1 VSNNYNEHYTVKFAK
16 LFLDFVKQG
25 KIQGFSGA
33 DRILLE
39 HLLRGK
45 ITDYGKVKLID
56 ECLVKNK
63 SVLDKYE
70 IDYETLSSKNDE
82 VNKERPVYDKINIKI
97 VGDNNVIEVRLP
109 WLPKDKFDILIGFF
123 KKDLD
128 FQFEFRQNQDGVWFS
143 IIRDENVFDELTNH
157 PLVKVIGYDIDEEK
171 VKKAKQRLKKEIEK
185 QKKLFEL
192 SVTAEMEETEEF
204 KGMFEKLYPFQKVSV
219 EYSKHKRSILIADEM
234 GLGKTIQALAII
246 EYHQLYPALIVVPAM
261 LKKNWAREIKT
272 WLPHKS
278 VVAVDKNKIIP
289 PGDLYI
295 VSYSMASKVSN
306 RFVVRKPKVIVC
318 DESHY
323 LKNPKAARTDYI
335 LKNFK
340 NVPFKIL
347 TTGTPIL
354 NRTVELAPQL
364 DLLGILDTHFGGKR
378 KFINRYAP
386 PQWNGFGTTY
396 GSANEEELQVELR
409 KSCMIRRMKRDVLT
423 ELPDKVR
430 QVVYLPLSDVPAY
443 EKVED
448 DSINWYETK
457 LRKQDEMS
465 EHEILEAVDE
475 KLQNRSAFA
484 EKMVKVEYLRQAAV
498 EYKMKAALEW
508 IDDTLEQ
515 SSKLIL
521 FTHHRD
527 AAEQVYEKYKD
538 RAVLLYGGMSDQVED
553 LVNKFIKD
561 KRIQL
566 FVASV
571 QSGGVGIDGL
581 QDVCD
586 KVAFLELPWTPAMLT
601 QAEDRAHRIG
611 QKNAVNVYY
620 LIGED
625 TIEEHVYGVVVGKEE
640 IFDKATNINKLFAW
654 MKKRRK
660 NKK

>member
-1 VSNNYNEHYTVKFAK
+1 M
-16 LFLDFVKQG
+16 FLDFVKQG
-25 KIQGFSGA
+25 KIVGFGTPEK
-33 DRILLE
+33 ILLE

-56 ECLVKNK
+56 EAILKNQD
-63 SVLDKYE
+63 VLDKYE
-70 IDYETLSSKNDE
+70 IDYESLSSKNDE
-82 VNKERPVYDKINIKI
+82 VNKERPVYDKINITI
-97 VGDNNVIEVRLP
+97 AGDNNVIEIRLP

-123 KKDLD
+123 KKELDL
-128 FQFEFRQNQDGVWFS
+128 QFEFRRGEEGVWFS
-143 IIRDENVFDELTNH
+143 LIRDINIFDELLNH
-157 PLVKVIGYDIDEEK
+157 PLVKLLGYDIDEEK
-171 VKKAKQRLKKEIEK
+171 VKKAKDKIKIEIEK

-192 SVTAEMEETEEF
+192 SVTAQMEETEEF

-219 EYSKHKRSILIADEM
+219 EYSKLKRSILIADEM

-246 EYHQLYPALIVVPAM
+246 EFHQLYPALIVVPAM
-261 LKKNWAREIKT
+261 LKKNWAREINA

-278 VVAVDKNKIIP
+278 VVVVDKNKIIP

-323 LKNPKAARTDYI
+323 LKNPKAARTDFI

-340 NVPFKIL
+340 NVPFKML

-354 NRTVELAPQL
+354 NRTVELVPQL
-364 DLLGILDTHFGGKR
+364 DLLGILDSHFGGKR

-409 KSCMIRRMKRDVLT
+409 KSCMIRRMKKDVLT
-423 ELPDKVR
+423 ELPDKIR
-430 QVVYLPLSDVPAY
+430 QVVYLPLSDKAAY

-457 LRKQDEMS
+457 LRKQDDLS

-475 KLQNRSAFA
+475 KLQNRSEYA
-484 EKMVKVEYLRQAAV
+484 EKMVRVEYLRQAAL
-498 EYKMKAALEW
+498 EYKLDAVYEWVDDALEQ
-508 IDDTLEQ
+508 TN
-515 SSKLIL
+515 KLIL
-521 FTHHRD
+521 FTYHRD
-527 AAEQVYEKYKD
+527 AAEKLYD
-538 RAVLLYGGMSDQVED
+538 RYGDQSVLLYGGMSDHVED
-553 LVNKFIKD
+553 IVNKFINDRK
-561 KRIQL
+561 IHL
-566 FVASV
+566 FIGSV
-571 QSGGVGIDGL
+571 QSSGVGIDGL

-586 KVAFLELPWTPAMLT
+586 KVAFVELPWTPAVIY

-611 QKNAVNVYY
+611 QKNAVNIYY

-625 TIEEHVYGVVVGKEE
+625 TIEEHVYGVVIGKEE
-640 IFDKATNINKLFAW
+640 IFDKATNINKLFTW
-654 MKKRRK
+654 MKKRRQTK
-660 NKK
+660 